1 MLSEQQISTLEW
13 YLKNHVTQKMLKI
26 QLCIT
31 EINYILTY
39 IQIENSYLKLQ
50 YYFAIL
56 LILLYFNNKCSL
68 GEQKRVLLKRIY
80 NLYSHKWLAT
90 APGVCVCSLLCVC
103 VCVCVLG
110 WVNTLYV
117 LSLSLQT
124 YQPQTSEW

>member
-13 YLKNHVTQKMLKI
+13 YLKNHVTLKMLKI

-31 EINYILTY
+31 GINYNLTY

-50 YYFAIL
+50 YYFTIL
-56 LILLYFNNKCSL
+56 LFLLYFNNKCSL

-90 APGVCVCSLLCVC
+90 APGVCSRCVC
-103 VCVCVLG
+103 VCVHLDG
-110 WVNTLYV
+110 LIHYV
-117 LSLSLQT
+117 SSLSLQT

>member
-1 MLSEQQISTLEW
+1 M
-13 YLKNHVTQKMLKI
+13 MLKI

-31 EINYILTY
+31 GINYILTY

-50 YYFAIL
+50 YYFTIL
-56 LILLYFNNKCSL
+56 LIWLYFNNKCSL
-68 GEQKRVLLKRIY
+68 GEQKRVILKRIY

-90 APGVCVCSLLCVC
+90 APGVCSRCVC
-103 VCVCVLG
+103 VCVHGVCVFTAVCVCALG

-117 LSLSLQT
+117 SSLTLQT